1 MLLLRVSDFI
11 HDYADCHYAE
21 NRFAECHYAECCYSE
36 CRGAASELA
45 VGPIL
50 NARNFCHDG
59 LKCLSLPFTSTLV

>member
-21 NRFAECHYAECCYSE
+21 NRYAECCYSE

-45 VGPIL
+45 VAPIL
-50 NARNFCHDG
+50 NVCNFCHDG
-59 LKCLSLPFTSTLV
+59 LECLSLPFNSTLV